1 MNGSNRNVFFFAL
14 VVAFGGFIFGLD
26 AALISGTVRFVSAE
40 FNLTDI
46 QIGTVVSAPSFGVLF
61 ALLITGYICNV
72 FGRKNTLI
80 GIAFIYIF
88 SAISSVLAQSY
99 EALVIARF
107 IGGLAFTSL
116 SVAAMYIGEV
126 APAKYR
132 GKLVSMIQINIVV
145 GLSAAY
151 FANYLLVELSQSSYQ
166 WVSTYAMQ
174 DNLWRWMLGVEVIP
188 AVIWFVLLFTI
199 PQSPRWLVMKG
210 NETRA
215 KAVLLR
221 LTKCSTLAAEQL
233 QTIKSSL
240 TDYSDSGSYL
250 ASFKQLLDS
259 RVRAAVII
267 ALTIALVQQVTGI
280 NAIMFYAPTVFEQLG
295 VGTDA
300 AFLNAVLIGLVS
312 IVFTVVAI
320 VLIDKLGRRPLV
332 IGGLATATLSLF
344 MCYIGFSQAEYS
356 LSAEHIA
363 EFSSLNTVTGL
374 EQLIGQVYHS
384 DVEFKRAL
392 ATVFSATQLQGF
404 ESDLIQRA
412 ATINAPLIS
421 LGIAGFIAAFHFSIG
436 PIMWVIFSEI
446 FPTRIR
452 GVAIPTF
459 AFIASVVSYLVQ
471 QFFPW
476 QLNNFGAANIFL
488 FYSIS
493 GVIGFVLLYKIMP
506 ETKNKS
512 IEEIEEQL
520 AGVSAKKVLEGCEY
534 FISDRRMYGGAG
546 SSRDQ

>member
-46 QIGTVVSAPSFGVLF
+46 QIGTVVSAPGFGVLF

-188 AVIWFVLLFTI
+188 AVIWFLLLFTI

-221 LTKCSTLAAEQL
+221 LTKCSTLATEQL

-520 AGVSAKKVLEGCEY
+520 AGVSAKKVLEGV
-534 FISDRRMYGGAG
+534 
-546 SSRDQ
+546 

>member
-1 MNGSNRNVFFFAL
+1 MNGSKRNVFFFAFI
-14 VVAFGGFIFGLD
+14 VAFGGFIFGLD

-40 FNLTDI
+40 FNLSDI
-46 QIGTVVSAPSFGVLF
+46 QVGTVVSAPGFGVLF
-61 ALLITGYICNV
+61 ALVITGYICNA

-80 GIAFIYIF
+80 GIAFLYVL
-88 SAISSVLAQSY
+88 SAIASVLAPSY
-99 EALVIARF
+99 ELLVTARF

-126 APAKYR
+126 APSKYR

-151 FANYLLVELSQSSYQ
+151 FANYLLVDLANSNLDWVTQ
-166 WVSTYAMQ
+166 WNVKN
-174 DNLWRWMLGVEVIP
+174 NLWRWMLGVEIIP
-188 AVIWFVLLFTI
+188 AVLWFLLLFTI

-215 KAVLLR
+215 TAILHR
-221 LTKCSTLAAEQL
+221 LNKNAELAQDQL
-233 QTIKSSL
+233 KSIKESL
-240 TDYSDSGSYL
+240 VDYSETGGYFS
-250 ASFKQLLDS
+250 SFKLLLES

-267 ALTIALVQQVTGI
+267 AFTMAIVQQVTGI

-300 AFLNAVLIGLVS
+300 AFFNAVLIGLVS

-320 VLIDKLGRRPLV
+320 VLIDRLGRRPLV
-332 IGGLATATLSLF
+332 IWGLAAATISLF
-344 MCYIGFSQAEYS
+344 MCYLGFSQAQYS
-356 LSAEHIA
+356 LSADDVA
-363 EFSSLNTVTGL
+363 SFSTLSSITGL
-374 EQLIGQVYHS
+374 EQIIGTVYHS
-384 DVEFKRAL
+384 DIEFKQAL
-392 ATVFSATQLQGF
+392 ASVLTASQQQLF
-404 ESDLIQRA
+404 ESDLISRA

-421 LGIAGFIAAFHFSIG
+421 FGVAGFIAAFHFSIG

-459 AFIASVVSYLVQ
+459 AFIASVISYFVQ

-476 QLNNFGAANIFL
+476 QLSNLGAANIFL
-488 FYSIS
+488 LYTVS
-493 GVIGFVLLYKIMP
+493 GVAGFALLFKFMP

-512 IEEIEEQL
+512 IEEIEAYLEGL
-520 AGVSAKKVLEGCEY
+520 HTKKVQEG
-534 FISDRRMYGGAG
+534 M
-546 SSRDQ
+546 